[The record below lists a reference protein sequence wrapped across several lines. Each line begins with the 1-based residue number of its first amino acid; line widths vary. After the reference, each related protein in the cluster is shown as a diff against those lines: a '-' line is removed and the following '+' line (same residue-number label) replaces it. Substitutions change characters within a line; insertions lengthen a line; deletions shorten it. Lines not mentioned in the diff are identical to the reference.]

1 MAAKGRLQAGADA
14 DIVIVDPSRII
25 DQVTYREPALP
36 PVGLRDVVVSGVV
49 VVRNGEVQAGVF
61 PGRAVRATVK

>member
-25 DQVTYREPALP
+25 DQATYREPALP
-36 PVGLRDVVVSGVV
+36 PVGLRDVVVNGVV
-49 VVRNGEVQAGVF
+49 VVRNGEVQAGVV